1 MPRAARLPRERDALR
16 RYLSRALSYKDA
28 KHETIGIRLSDEQKR
43 MYDRCA
49 LFWQTMQE
57 CFEHALEQ
65 LNYVEGWKA
74 PTHAMAQFWGA
85 HQRFFKQ
92 LW

>member
-1 MPRAARLPRERDALR
+1 MKQRGM
-16 RYLSRALSYKDA
+16 YLSRNLSYKDA
-28 KHETIGIRLSDEQKR
+28 TFETINVHLDERQTTL
-43 MYDRCA
+43 YDRCA

-65 LNYVEGWKA
+65 LDSCDGWVA
-74 PTHAMAQFWGA
+74 PKHAMAQFWGA

-92 LW
+92 VSGRGMSSKTD